1 MPPMMTQLVRQ
12 GALPL
17 PFTNVGVYLMEP
29 QNAARSEASIHRVA
43 VRFNKAFA
51 PAIRPKAMVTHWR
64 GRFLA
69 LSDDVVEGL

>member
-43 VRFNKAFA
+43 VRLCAGH
-51 PAIRPKAMVTHWR
+51 V
-64 GRFLA
+64 
-69 LSDDVVEGL
+69 